1 MNRVRP
7 IAAKDAALALP
18 ALRELRPHSPAL
30 GDEPSFQRHLGAT
43 RAEGYRLA
51 GAFEDGRTEAAAVA
65 GYRVMELLAHG
76 RILYLDD
83 LSTLPDARG
92 RGHARALL
100 EWLDAEALRLG
111 CADLHLDSGVGPT
124 RFIAHRQYL
133 KHGMNI
139 TSHHFAKELSAKEL
153 SAKELSAKAL
163 K

>member
-1 MNRVRP
+1 MSVRRLDGP
-7 IAAKDAALALP
+7 GTLLALP

-30 GDEPSFQRHLGAT
+30 VDGASFARHLAVT
-43 RAEGYRLA
+43 HAEGYRLA
-51 GAFEDGRTEAAAVA
+51 GAFEDGREEAAAAA
-65 GYRVMELLAHG
+65 GYRVMEMLAYG

-111 CADLHLDSGVGPT
+111 CAELHLDSGVGAA
-124 RFIAHRQYL
+124 RFTAHRQYL

-139 TSHHFAKELSAKEL
+139 ASHHFAKELDSKGL
-153 SAKELSAKAL
+153 T
-163 K
+163 

>member
-1 MNRVRP
+1 MNRVEP
-7 IAAKDAALALP
+7 IVVQDAALALY

-30 GDEPSFQRHLGAT
+30 KNEAAFAQHLAVT

-65 GYRVMELLAHG
+65 GYRVMELLAYG
-76 RILYLDD
+76 PILYLDD

-111 CADLHLDSGVGPT
+111 CAELHLDSGVGPA
-124 RFIAHRQYL
+124 RFTAHRQYL

-139 TSHHFAKELSAKEL
+139 TSHHFAKEPSAR
-153 SAKELSAKAL
+153 AL
-163 K
+163 E